1 MQRTCHVCI
10 TVPFV
15 MYQSGWVDIVGILEW
30 NERFGIRF
38 MRISSEM
45 FPFASH
51 AELGYTLEFAKPE
64 LSAAGRIAMKYGHR
78 LTMHPV
84 FFPSRSEI
92 EGFRANSLRLRRR
105 SKM

>member
-1 MQRTCHVCI
+1 
-10 TVPFV
+10 
-15 MYQSGWVDIVGILEW
+15 
-30 NERFGIRF
+30 

-84 FFPSRSEI
+84 FSPREVRLSVLGPIHSDCVAEAKCRDGIDS
-92 EGFRANSLRLRRR
+92 GFRVPCGIT
-105 SKM
+105 

>member
-1 MQRTCHVCI
+1 M
-10 TVPFV
+10 
-15 MYQSGWVDIVGILEW
+15 VGILEW

-84 FFPSRSEI
+84 LFPSRSEI
-92 EGFRANSLRLRRR
+92 ECFRANSLRLRRR
-105 SKM
+105 SKML